1 MRGQCHQNSS
11 VAQLPNRFHRP
22 WPLQMKSEQSNDH
35 VVKEAYVMSQDYIR
49 YVTGRT
55 SKPAPS
61 KASAALRHAG
71 DDLLEKYPIFF
82 KRWPRIFREV
92 CSDDACDYLFKLLDE
107 HFQPEKPWQKKEL
120 TWSGILSIYVLAGQ
134 LAKHCQANG
143 MESVLEELE
152 FNVGQYVER
161 KVCPHIKEK
170 GGWSGFIER
179 FAKKEEPEH
188 TVFRACCGMLLLL
201 GAMSLAYYIYR
212 RRLC

>member
-1 MRGQCHQNSS
+1 MTT
-11 VAQLPNRFHRP
+11 
-22 WPLQMKSEQSNDH
+22 EQSNDH

-61 KASAALRHAG
+61 VATAALRHAG

-82 KRWPRIFREV
+82 KRWPRIFRDV
-92 CSDDACDYLFKLLDE
+92 CPDNACDYLFRMLDE

-134 LAKHCQANG
+134 LAVYCQENG
-143 MESVLEELE
+143 KESVLEELE
-152 FNVGQYVER
+152 LRVGQYVER
-161 KVCPHIKEK
+161 KVCPNIREK

-179 FAKKEEPEH
+179 YSRKEEPEH
-188 TVFRACCGMLLLL
+188 IIIRGCCGVLLLL
-201 GAMSLAYYIYR
+201 GTMSLTYYFYR